1 MEQRAVGV
9 VAIIVKDRPA
19 AHRVNEVLSDW
30 DGKVVGR
37 MGIPY
42 HDRDLNVITL
52 VVDDT
57 TDRIGSLTGKLGMI
71 PGVTVKSTLAK
82 L

>member
-30 DGKVVGR
+30 DGKVVVVGR
-37 MGIPY
+37 A
-42 HDRDLNVITL
+42 DELSKEFTKEKET
-52 VVDDT
+52 DDAHLP
-57 TDRIGSLTGKLGMI
+57 INK
-71 PGVTVKSTLAK
+71 
-82 L
+82 